1 MDSQKKNDI
10 AYKRNENNDSIESE
24 EETIDL
30 HILQEQKIKKKKE
43 KSLLKKRYSKKKIQ
57 NINRTYPKG
66 EFNKFKDKGNYIR
79 TENKIN
85 LNPEISIEYQNL
97 NKKYQNIKGEFD
109 SEIQKMK
116 DLNSLFLH

>member
-43 KSLLKKRYSKKKIQ
+43 KSLLRKKR
-57 NINRTYPKG
+57 
-66 EFNKFKDKGNYIR
+66 
-79 TENKIN
+79 
-85 LNPEISIEYQNL
+85 
-97 NKKYQNIKGEFD
+97 
-109 SEIQKMK
+109 
-116 DLNSLFLH
+116 

>member
-43 KSLLKKRYSKKKIQ
+43 KSLLKKKVQQKKNSKYK
-57 NINRTYPKG
+57 
-66 EFNKFKDKGNYIR
+66 
-79 TENKIN
+79 
-85 LNPEISIEYQNL
+85 
-97 NKKYQNIKGEFD
+97 
-109 SEIQKMK
+109 
-116 DLNSLFLH
+116 